1 MSRIVCIDTWIEFHM
16 WSGVLDC
23 LYRNILT
30 KVSQGVVLIK
40 DNLEFF
46 FGMRISFVPFVPGR
60 KQFNTFSLTVFT
72 LNSFDG
78 RYT

>member
-40 DNLEFF
+40 DNLEIFF
-46 FGMRISFVPFVPGR
+46 WNENKFCAFCAREETI
-60 KQFNTFSLTVFT
+60 QHLFSDCVYAKF
-72 LNSFDG
+72 F
-78 RYT
+78 